1 MRATNF
7 VKWLTIHRIRDIP
20 SRIAFEFTQFP
31 NNVPLPSHQT
41 SARILGGLLHFLHL
55 CVRVS
60 QGRAVP
66 DSELGWEDM
75 YAEDTGA
82 SWFSWT
88 IPLTLLLLGAA
99 ILNAMYLF
107 TRVKIYR
114 LHRRQDPVSSPNAK
128 YVSEELDFEPL
139 EAPSIK
145 EQLWGAFTKSF
156 RWLLG
161 MKPKAAAKTRTATRI
176 LQMEVWTPGDVETSL
191 FCVYSPVHALLWMQT
206 GSSNWIM
213 MFAIMALV
221 GFQVRC
227 FPSADS
233 ALLTQSSSFT
243 PSVAHSRPSSKT
255 KKSSPRKSCTST
267 TKGYVHAFSLLSDIP
282 LPSLAKTPLTPCSV
296 CLPSRQPHT
305 QGCRRHDPP
314 VRDGRPLGG
323 LLLIGFAALMIDCS
337 RMLDQRSCARSTDA
351 HTR

>member
-1 MRATNF
+1 MNGPPVTPARNARPSIGLYRSPASTPSIASSIPF
-7 VKWLTIHRIRDIP
+7 DWDAARSHKPAPYGTPLRKKTSGVGGGAPRKAIVRKKSLYTRIRDIP

-99 ILNAMYLF
+99 ILNAMFLF

-221 GFQVRC
+221 GFQLH
-227 FPSADS
+227 
-233 ALLTQSSSFT
+233 ALCRSFKALVKDKEIIAAEVMHEYNEGFVYPRVNPIRKDAAVMTHQSEM
-243 PSVAHSRPSSKT
+243 V
-255 KKSSPRKSCTST
+255 
-267 TKGYVHAFSLLSDIP
+267 
-282 LPSLAKTPLTPCSV
+282 
-296 CLPSRQPHT
+296 
-305 QGCRRHDPP
+305 DPWE
-314 VRDGRPLGG
+314 DYY
-323 LLLIGFAALMIDCS
+323 
-337 RMLDQRSCARSTDA
+337 
-351 HTR
+351 